1 MKTNPEYSMFL
12 ALVEKANLTDL
23 LNASNESLTIFVP
36 KNDVFLEVKEWY
48 DQTMDNT
55 EELEYVIRSHIV
67 PDVICCAGIV
77 QSNWPFIRTIET
89 INQQRL
95 KLNRDR
101 RPQVQNAGV
110 TKCDIVAK
118 NGIIHE
124 INDVISVQKKRR
136 ADSEAFPSFA
146 RPLTFF
152 FK

>member
-1 MKTNPEYSMFL
+1 MFL

-136 ADSEAFPSFA
+136 ADSEGFPSFA